1 MLKSVLRYP
10 GGKSKSA
17 QKLVSLIPPT
27 IKEFREPMMGGGS
40 VSLVLKQTLPHV
52 KVWINDLDYD
62 LVCFWKT
69 LRDNPEELI
78 KELKRIKAL
87 YKDGRRLFEEFSSKE
102 DGDEFERAVRFFVL
116 NRISFSGTTYSGG
129 YSQQAFERRFTDSSI
144 ERLRKASE
152 IIKDF
157 RITHGDY
164 ERLLFEEGEDVFIF
178 LDPPYYSTTSSKL
191 YGKRGH
197 LHTSFDH
204 KRFTENMQK
213 YPHLWLITYD
223 DCEEV
228 RNLFSFAY
236 IYSWELQYGMSAKKG
251 QRTFDFKLFTQ
262 RKGLAFEFVL
272 GKV

>member
-10 GGKSKSA
+10 GGKSRVAS
-17 QKLVSLIPPT
+17 KLVSLIPPT
-27 IKEFREPMMGGGS
+27 IKEFREPMVGGGS
-40 VSLVLKQTLPHV
+40 VALVLKQTLPHV
-52 KVWINDLDYD
+52 KVWINDLSCD

-87 YKDGRRLFEEFSSKE
+87 YKDGRRLFEDFSSKE
-102 DGDEFERAVRFFVL
+102 GGDEFERAVRFFVL

-144 ERLRKASE
+144 ERLRKAGE

-164 ERLLFEEGEDVFIF
+164 ERLLFEEGEGVFIF

-191 YGKRGH
+191 YGKKGH

-204 KRFTENMQK
+204 QRFAENMK
-213 YPHLWLITYD
+213 RCKHLWLITYD

-251 QRTFDFKLFTQ
+251 RELLISNFLLK
-262 RKGLAFEFVL
+262 E
-272 GKV
+272 

>member
-1 MLKSVLRYP
+1 MIKSILRYP
-10 GGKSKSA
+10 GGKSKVA
-17 QKLVSLIPPT
+17 QKLVSLLPPT
-27 IKEFREPMMGGGS
+27 IKEFREPMVGGGS
-40 VSLVLKQTLPHV
+40 VALVLKQTLPHV
-52 KVWINDLDYD
+52 KVWINDLNYD

-69 LRDNPEELI
+69 LRDNPEALI

-87 YKDGRRLFEEFSSKE
+87 YKDGRKLFEEFSSKE
-102 DGDEFERAVRFFVL
+102 GGNEFERAVRFFVL

-129 YSQQAFERRFTDSSI
+129 FSQQAFERRFTDSSI

-164 ERLLFEEGEDVFIF
+164 ERLLFEEGEGVLIF

-197 LHTSFDH
+197 LHTGFDH
-204 KRFTENMQK
+204 QRFAENMQK
-213 YPHLWLITYD
+213 CPHLWLITYD

-251 QRTFDFKLFTQ
+251 RELLISNFLLKE
-262 RKGLAFEFVL
+262 KA
-272 GKV
+272 